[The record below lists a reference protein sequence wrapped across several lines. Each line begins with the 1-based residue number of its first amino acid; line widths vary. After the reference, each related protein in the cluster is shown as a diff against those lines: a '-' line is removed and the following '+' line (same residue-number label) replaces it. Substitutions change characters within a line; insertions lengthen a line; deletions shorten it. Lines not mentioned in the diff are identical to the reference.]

1 MNHFYYDFS
10 KAGAFDITNGDDT
23 VTINSVKHVVD
34 VCVCD
39 NCKKI
44 VAAKKAAAQKEEW
57 TYKYVYTPP
66 APAPPAP
73 KCCCHHH
80 HH

>member
-1 MNHFYYDFS
+1 MNHFFYDFS

-23 VTINSVKHVVD
+23 VTINSVKHNVE

-44 VAAKKAAAQKEEW
+44 VAAKKAQKEEW
-57 TYKYVYTPP
+57 TY
-66 APAPPAP
+66 
-73 KCCCHHH
+73 
-80 HH
+80 

>member
-44 VAAKKAAAQKEEW
+44 VAAKKAAQKEEW

-66 APAPPAP
+66 APAAPAP
-73 KCCCHHH
+73 KCCCHGHH